1 MPLPRAARLLLEPG
15 SDGSHWATFLSSAV
29 SLAVPSLRSFD
40 YFDPFRCLRR
50 RSLLCLGRV
59 RLGS

>member
-40 YFDPFRCLRR
+40 YFDPFRFLVVG
-50 RSLLCLGRV
+50 LAYV
-59 RLGS
+59 